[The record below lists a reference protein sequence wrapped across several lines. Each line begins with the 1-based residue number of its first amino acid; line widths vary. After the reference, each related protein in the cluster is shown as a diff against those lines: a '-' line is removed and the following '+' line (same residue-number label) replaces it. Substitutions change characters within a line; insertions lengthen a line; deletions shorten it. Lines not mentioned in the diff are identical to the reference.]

1 MSVNED
7 KSIKFQIAS
16 GILIIISF
24 ILAIFVVNVGHWSKY
39 YTTFV
44 SFPIYF
50 GYGHFIH
57 HSTMINFVNDG
68 LMTLFFLLI
77 GLELKFHLVLG
88 EYKHTKNL
96 VLPTAA
102 AIGGIVVPA
111 LIYVFFNFD
120 SATIKGWAI
129 PIATDTAFML
139 GLLSFF
145 NRSISKNLRAFVIS
159 FSLIDDAIALLILA
173 LFYTK
178 SPNFIA
184 MNFCF
189 GLLLLLIGLN
199 RAGVK
204 NSAYYLMVGVF
215 LWVAMVESGIHGT
228 LCGAVL
234 ALTIPVE
241 HEGRVN
247 PSFDRLEEFLN
258 PVVYFLILPLFIFI
272 NSGVHFASLSLP
284 ILTSNISKGIICG
297 LFIGKQLGIYSLS
310 YLVVK
315 MRWGALPFN
324 VSWLKFYAIC
334 ILGGIGFTLSLFI
347 GDLTFELGEPHASM
361 RAAVIIGS
369 LLSAFLGAVVLVYA
383 VKKD

>member
-7 KSIKFQIAS
+7 KSVKFQISS

-24 ILAIFVVNVGHWSKY
+24 MLAIFFANMEYWSKD
-39 YTTFV
+39 YTKFV

-57 HSTMINFVNDG
+57 HGTLLNFVNDG
-68 LMTLFFLLI
+68 LMALFFLLI

-88 EYKHTKNL
+88 EYKNTKTL

-102 AIGGIVVPA
+102 AVGGIIAPA
-111 LIYVFFNFD
+111 LIYLLFNFN
-120 SATIKGWAI
+120 STTLKGWAI

-139 GLLSFF
+139 GILSFF

-173 LFYTK
+173 VFYTK
-178 SPNFIA
+178 SPNLLAFG
-184 MNFCF
+184 FCL
-189 GLLLLLIGLN
+189 GLLVLLIGLN
-199 RAGVK
+199 RLGIK
-204 NSAYYLMVGVF
+204 NSAYYLIVGIF
-215 LWVAMVESGIHGT
+215 LWIAMVEAGIHGT

-241 HEGRVN
+241 HQGKIN
-247 PSFDRLEEFLN
+247 PSFNRLEAFLN
-258 PVVYFLILPLFIFI
+258 PIVYFLILPLFIFI
-272 NSGVHFASLSLP
+272 NSGIQFSSLSIS
-284 ILTSNISKGIICG
+284 ILTSNISKGIILG
-297 LFIGKQLGIYSLS
+297 LFIGKQLGIISLS
-310 YLVVK
+310 YLVIK
-315 MRWGALPFN
+315 KRWGALPVN

-347 GDLTFELGEPHASM
+347 GDLTFEFGEAHAAM

-369 LLSAFLGAVVLVYA
+369 LLSAFVGAIVLIYA
-383 VKKD
+383 VRKT